1 MKHSYGPLC
10 VSAGCYLGLHARL
23 WLFLWLGMSQLKVCC
38 HPVFSRSSVSV
49 GVGVRD
55 VEAVISGLSPW
66 VNLWQRDSTVQV
78 RSAKNT
84 ESQTHNLYPTAR
96 QQNRT
101 KCTRTYLGR
110 EPSVSRSTWLS
121 KALEVDTPIQ
131 WKTHRFQQHY
141 KLQLH
146 WLSFKKTKKNKR
158 VLKIKTMFQS
168 RVLNQF

>member
-23 WLFLWLGMSQLKVCC
+23 WLFVWLGMSQLKVCC
-38 HPVFSRSSVSV
+38 HPVFPRSSVSV

-78 RSAKNT
+78 RRAKNT

-110 EPSVSRSTWLS
+110 EPSVARCSSTLLS
-121 KALEVDTPIQ
+121 KVLEVDAPIQ
-131 WKTHRFQQHY
+131 WKTHRGLLQHY
-141 KLQLH
+141 KLQPT
-146 WLSFKKTKKNKR
+146 F
-158 VLKIKTMFQS
+158 VVI
-168 RVLNQF
+168 